1 MVLLSS
7 MMRAEAITGRTGYVD
22 EWLGGRQFGRW
33 VYQTAPT
40 PPPAAAD
47 PAESLKTLTD
57 LHERGADQRRRARD
71 SAQPDRSLSEHQL
84 LLGRAARFR
93 PRSRSLAP

>member
-40 PPPAAAD
+40 PPP
-47 PAESLKTLTD
+47 
-57 LHERGADQRRRARD
+57 RRRI
-71 SAQPDRSLSEHQL
+71 P
-84 LLGRAARFR
+84 
-93 PRSRSLAP
+93 PSR

>member
-33 VYQTAPT
+33 VRPE
-40 PPPAAAD
+40 PPPSAAAGGGRI
-47 PAESLKTLTD
+47 PPS
-57 LHERGADQRRRARD
+57 QR
-71 SAQPDRSLSEHQL
+71 
-84 LLGRAARFR
+84 
-93 PRSRSLAP
+93 